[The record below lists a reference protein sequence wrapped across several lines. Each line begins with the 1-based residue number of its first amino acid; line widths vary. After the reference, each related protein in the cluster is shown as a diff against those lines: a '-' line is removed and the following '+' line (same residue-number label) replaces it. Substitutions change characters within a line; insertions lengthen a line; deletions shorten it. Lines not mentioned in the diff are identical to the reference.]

1 MKVDAKTY
9 WVWTDKAAAADPN
22 RVAGSPLPRFYRKSA
37 PRDWLLRRYIVD
49 KTKYVGQVDLYMV
62 LESEG

>member
-1 MKVDAKTY
+1 MKVEATTE
-9 WVWTDKAAAADPN
+9 WVWTEEAAEADPQ
-22 RVAGSPLPRFYRKSA
+22 RIPGTPLPRFYRKSA

-49 KTKYVGQVDLYMV
+49 KTKYEGQVDLYTI